1 MTVLAQQADGIS
13 IGDIMFQT
21 MLLAADVDDAQGSL
35 PVRVLLPQHERHHPL
50 PARAVLQVVD

>member
-1 MTVLAQQADGIS
+1 
-13 IGDIMFQT
+13 MFQA

-35 PVRVLLPQHERHHPL
+35 PIRVLLPQHERHHPL